1 MDAQEFFSQLDNI
14 PDIPTLQNTVIKVNK
29 MLQDYETSIKTL
41 TSFIEKDQAI
51 IAKILRLVSSTFY
64 EFGSKTTTIPHA
76 IVVLGFNAVRNAVV
90 WVSIINEGAL
100 GTHAPYFRSSHLQQ
114 SLAQTVH
121 RYCGICQR
129 YCMTYPPWLS

>member
-1 MDAQEFFSQLDNI
+1 
-14 PDIPTLQNTVIKVNK
+14 

-41 TSFIEKDQAI
+41 TSFIEKDQTI
-51 IAKILRLVSSTFY
+51 LAKILRLVKSTFY
-64 EFGSKTTTIPHA
+64 GFRSKTRTIPHA

-90 WVSIINEGAL
+90 SVSIINEGAL

-121 RYCGICQR
+121 RYCGVCQSH
-129 YCMTYPPWLS
+129 CMAYPPWFS

>member
-1 MDAQEFFSQLDNI
+1 
-14 PDIPTLQNTVIKVNK
+14 

-41 TSFIEKDQAI
+41 TSFIEKDHARV
-51 IAKILRLVSSTFY
+51 AKILRLVNSTFY
-64 EFGSKTTTIPHA
+64 GFRSKIRTIPHA

-90 WVSIINEGAL
+90 SVSIINEGAL

-121 RYCGICQR
+121 RYCGVCR
-129 YCMTYPPWLS
+129 RHCMAYPPWFS